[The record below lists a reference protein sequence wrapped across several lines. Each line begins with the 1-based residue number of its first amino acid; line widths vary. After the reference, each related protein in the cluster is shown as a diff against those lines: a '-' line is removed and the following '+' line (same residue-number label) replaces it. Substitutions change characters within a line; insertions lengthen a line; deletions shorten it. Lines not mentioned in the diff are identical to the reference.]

1 MTPADAY
8 ARRIFI
14 EPTLSHSVPT
24 NTRSLN
30 EWNPI
35 VSTKRPVYR
44 TLLALFLI
52 TCPFTMSI
60 PTALALPSFARQTG
74 MSCEACHTVF
84 PELTHFG
91 RMFKAN
97 GYTLTSM
104 PQVHGGAPPPDENVS
119 LNWIPPLS
127 VMAQISDTSLSKPL
141 PDSTG
146 VGDHAQNGTVAFPQQ
161 LSLFYAGRIAPHLG
175 VFGQLTYSNQGGTIA
190 IDNTDFRFADSTVLW
205 NNYSLIYGV
214 SLNNNP
220 TVQDLWNTVPAWGF
234 PYANSN
240 AAVTPLAHTAIDQN
254 FAQDVAGL
262 TAYVFLGESIYAE
275 AGAYRSAKQG
285 YTNNITGG
293 SGPLDGTATNV
304 IDGVAPYWRLAYEQQ
319 WGRHSIEVGG
329 YGVTFKVFP
338 GGSTAATPAGLS
350 GPVDR
355 FADVAEDF
363 QYQFLEESNIFTL
376 TGTHIHES
384 QSFNA
389 SFLLGNTANQND
401 TLDTS
406 RVTATYYFRRKL
418 GGSFGYFST
427 TGTTD
432 PILYPANPTSAGVV
446 TSATGRPNTAGT
458 IVELDY
464 LPWLNVKLSVQ
475 YTNYLRFNGASM
487 NYDGLGRDAS
497 DNNTLYLLAWFAY

>member
-1 MTPADAY
+1 
-8 ARRIFI
+8 
-14 EPTLSHSVPT
+14 
-24 NTRSLN
+24 
-30 EWNPI
+30 
-35 VSTKRPVYR
+35 
-44 TLLALFLI
+44 
-52 TCPFTMSI
+52 
-60 PTALALPSFARQTG
+60 

-97 GYTLTSM
+97 GYTLTSI

-119 LNWIPPLS
+119 LNWIPPFS
-127 VMAQISDTSLSKPL
+127 VMAQVSDTFLSKQV
-141 PDSTG
+141 PDSSG
-146 VGDHAQNGTVAFPQQ
+146 GLPARAQNGTVGFPQQ

-175 VFGQLTYSNQGGTIA
+175 VFGQLTYTAQGATIA

-205 NNYSLIYGV
+205 NDYSLIYGV

-240 AAVTPLAHTAIDQN
+240 AAVTPLARTAIDGN

-262 TAYVFLGESIYAE
+262 TGYLFLDESLYAE
-275 AGAYRSAKQG
+275 AGVYRSAKQG
-285 YTNNITGG
+285 TTNNITGG
-293 SGPLDGTATNV
+293 AGPLDGTSTNV

-319 WGRHSIEVGG
+319 WGRHSIEVGA
-329 YGVTFKVFP
+329 YGATFKLFP
-338 GGSTAATPAGLS
+338 GGGTAAAPATLA
-350 GPVDR
+350 GPVNR
-355 FADVAEDF
+355 FADVAEDL
-363 QYQFLEESNIFTL
+363 QYQFLEESNIVTL

-384 QSFNA
+384 QTFGA
-389 SFLLGNTANQND
+389 SFLLGNTANNND
-401 TLDTS
+401 TLETT

-427 TGTTD
+427 TGNAD
-432 PILYPANPTSAGVV
+432 AILYPANPMSAGVV
-446 TSATGRPNTAGT
+446 TSANGKPNTSGT

-475 YTNYLRFNGASM
+475 YTNYLRFNGGNM

-497 DNNTLYLLAWFAY
+497 DNNTLYLLAWLAY